1 MLVYFAL
8 SPTMRSVT
16 LELDGA
22 CRIGT
27 RVSTIPSFNSSMRRF
42 QVCLSTHLMRR
53 SNQIVALSPDEAERK
68 DVEPDMKKL
77 ISIAILCGAD
87 ALTGLASSQPSQN
100 NCLSLRATPYF
111 LRLRRNGGCSCVRRT
126 RISGERDSRE
136 HGWSAAGSAPRRWST
151 IHTGESSFEEG
162 VHVVTLGPIF
172 IFDTSGEFF
181 NLVKTNPYAPRLA
194 TIRNV
199 MALPG
204 GVAFKS
210 KNTIVGA
217 LGVGGAPGGD
227 KDEVCARAGVAKVA
241 DRLPN

>member
-1 MLVYFAL
+1 
-8 SPTMRSVT
+8 
-16 LELDGA
+16 
-22 CRIGT
+22 
-27 RVSTIPSFNSSMRRF
+27 
-42 QVCLSTHLMRR
+42 
-53 SNQIVALSPDEAERK
+53 
-68 DVEPDMKKL
+68 MKKL
-77 ISIAILCGAD
+77 ISIAILCGAA
-87 ALTGLASSQPSQN
+87 ALTGLASSQPSQTTAYQYALPLTLALEAAN
-100 NCLSLRATPYF
+100 EAVRVCAGHGYLVSATVVNMDGVPQVVLRGDGA
-111 LRLRRNGGCSCVRRT
+111 
-126 RISGERDSRE
+126 
-136 HGWSAAGSAPRRWST
+136 T
-151 IHTGESSFEEG
+151 IHTGESSFEKAFT
-162 VHVVTLGPIF
+162 VVTLGPIF

-210 KNTIVGA
+210 KNAIVGA

>member
-1 MLVYFAL
+1 
-8 SPTMRSVT
+8 
-16 LELDGA
+16 
-22 CRIGT
+22 
-27 RVSTIPSFNSSMRRF
+27 
-42 QVCLSTHLMRR
+42 
-53 SNQIVALSPDEAERK
+53 
-68 DVEPDMKKL
+68 MKKL

-87 ALTGLASSQPSQN
+87 ALTGLASSQPSQTTAYHYALPLTLALEAATEAVRVCAGHGYLVSATVVN
-100 NCLSLRATPYF
+100 MDGVPQVVLRGDGA
-111 LRLRRNGGCSCVRRT
+111 
-126 RISGERDSRE
+126 
-136 HGWSAAGSAPRRWST
+136 T
-151 IHTGESSFEEG
+151 IHTGESSFEKAFT
-162 VHVVTLGPIF
+162 VVTLGPIF

-210 KNTIVGA
+210 KNAIVGA